1 MGVGMCLDVEVEQR
15 MGLVLEF
22 QALKVEEEVEVDTQL
37 PVDGL
42 LPEELGVVDEK
53 VQFSKVSIL
62 TLFFMKVRE

>member
-1 MGVGMCLDVEVEQR
+1 MCLDVEVEQR

-62 TLFFMKVRE
+62 TLLFMKVRE

>member
-62 TLFFMKVRE
+62 TLLFMKVRE

>member
-22 QALKVEEEVEVDTQL
+22 QALKMEEEVEVDTQL

-62 TLFFMKVRE
+62 TLLFMKVRE

>member
-1 MGVGMCLDVEVEQR
+1 M
-15 MGLVLEF
+15 
-22 QALKVEEEVEVDTQL
+22 EVDTQL

-62 TLFFMKVRE
+62 TLLFMKVRE